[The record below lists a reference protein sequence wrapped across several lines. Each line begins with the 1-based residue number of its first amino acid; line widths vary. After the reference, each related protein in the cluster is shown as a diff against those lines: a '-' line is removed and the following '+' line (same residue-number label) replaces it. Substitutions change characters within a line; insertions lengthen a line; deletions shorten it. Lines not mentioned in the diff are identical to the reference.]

1 MPCCNNECLENINAA
16 CVDYTGTEFQ
26 CISTD
31 AENLQE
37 ILIDIDSKLCD
48 AGIDISTSDITI
60 DTKCIT
66 GDCPGT
72 LPATVIFTAGTT
84 TDVITIVLPGLNS
97 TPIIYDSFVSTVS
110 IYAGNSLITEGDV
123 STSPSFTIPNNWNNN
138 GVLSIHINVIVGV
151 GISPYSALI
160 TIPQNSNTATITST
174 LNCTANTVITT
185 TVKTLLEM
193 IIGKICDLQN
203 QINVLGG

>member
-72 LPATVIFTAGTT
+72 LTANISWIDIGSN
-84 TDVITIVLPGLNS
+84 DLITIGITGVNTGVIIYPDYLVTIDVYARNTFITTSNSLTSGITLPGAWNNGG
-97 TPIIYDSFVSTVS
+97 TVS
-110 IYAGNSLITEGDV
+110 IYITLIV
-123 STSPSFTIPNNWNNN
+123 ST
-138 GVLSIHINVIVGV
+138 
-151 GISPYSALI
+151 GIAPYNAVI
-160 TIPQNSNTATITST
+160 TIPQNSGSTSISST
-174 LNCTANTVITT
+174 LNCTTNTVITT
-185 TVKTLLEM
+185 TVKTLFEM